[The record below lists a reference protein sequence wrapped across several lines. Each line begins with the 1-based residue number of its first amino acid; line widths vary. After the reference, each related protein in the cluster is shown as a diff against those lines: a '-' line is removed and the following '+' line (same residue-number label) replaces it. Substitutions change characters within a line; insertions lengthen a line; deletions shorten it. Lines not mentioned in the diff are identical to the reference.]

1 MVLPLLVTFFLIVLS
16 SVGLTRGFEVE
27 VVFVSIPLLARL
39 FPFPFPF
46 PLQQGERRLR
56 DVVGRQT
63 YLKI

>member
-27 VVFVSIPLLARL
+27 VVFVSIPLLAHL
-39 FPFPFPF
+39 FPF

>member
-1 MVLPLLVTFFLIVLS
+1 MVLPLLVTFFQIVLS

-39 FPFPFPF
+39 FPFP
-46 PLQQGERRLR
+46 LQQGERRFR